1 MKCMMEVIQ
10 KQCSLGGGEGKVLRM
25 IGDREEE
32 DRQREDEKKFTHLIQ
47 HQDQMRILQQLVL
60 TYRREEL

>member
-32 DRQREDEKKFTHLIQ
+32 DRQREDEKKFHSPYSTSRPNAYSSTTCFYISP
-47 HQDQMRILQQLVL
+47 
-60 TYRREEL
+60 

>member
-1 MKCMMEVIQ
+1 MIQ

-32 DRQREDEKKFTHLIQ
+32 DRQREDEKKITHLIQ